1 MRAFLILLF
10 LVGLVGFAILG
21 MANGPSTLYSLGFLF
36 CLVVMVA
43 AIGSL
48 GSKQGG
54 KRRNKTRPQQF

>member
-1 MRAFLILLF
+1 MRALMILVFLI
-10 LVGLVGFAILG
+10 GLVSFAVLG

-43 AIGSL
+43 SIGSL

-54 KRRNKTRPQQF
+54 KDRNQTRPQQF